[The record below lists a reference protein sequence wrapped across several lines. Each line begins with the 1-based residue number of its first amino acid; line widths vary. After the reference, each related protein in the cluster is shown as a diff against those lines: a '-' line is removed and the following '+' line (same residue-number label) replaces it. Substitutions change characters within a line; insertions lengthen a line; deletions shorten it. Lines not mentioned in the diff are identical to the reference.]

1 MVSADYLAKYQMKNG
16 KEKMKIMGQKWKSL
30 NEEERTAFKTL
41 AEDDIL
47 RFQIQEAG
55 LLEPTIEAWE
65 SLGEEAKS
73 HLCSQITGSNG
84 IMSTNVQQGMNGP

>member
-1 MVSADYLAKYQMKNG
+1 MKNG
-16 KEKMKIMGQKWKSL
+16 KEKMKIMGQKWKDL
-30 NEEERTAFKTL
+30 NEEERSAFKEL

-65 SLGEEAKS
+65 SLDDETKS
-73 HLCSQITGSNG
+73 HLCSQVTGVKG
-84 IMSTNVQQGMNGP
+84 IISPHTQQGTKDHIHEF